1 MLKWRLIKG
10 RDWRRVYNLTEN
22 NGSASITMTADE
34 LQEIQSASAQ
44 IEVGGTRYNEA
55 MEKSTGL

>member
-10 RDWRRVYNLTEN
+10 RDWQRVYNLTEN
-22 NGSASITMTADE
+22 NGAAAVTLTADE
-34 LQEIQSASAQ
+34 LQEIESASAQ
-44 IEVGGTRYNEA
+44 IQVVGTRYNEA